1 MTLESKAL
9 IHNPPTDFP
18 ETQARLVRNRESA
31 QLSRQRKKQYLDDLE
46 RRCRGMQTANSD
58 LHNLVAR
65 LSAVTLNLNP

>member
-9 IHNPPTDFP
+9 IHTPPTGFP

-31 QLSRQRKKQYLDDLE
+31 QLSRPRKKQYLDDLE